1 MKKITMALAAVLLIT
16 AADAQVKMPA
26 PSPGQTIKQD
36 FGLGT
41 VEVKYSRPVAK
52 GRKVFGD
59 LVPFNKVWRTGAN
72 AATLITFTQAV
83 EIMGKKVDTGTY
95 ALYTVPG
102 QDNWEIILNKGVKNW
117 GSDGY
122 TESDDVVRVKVPAMK
137 MDKKV
142 ESFTIQFADVKPET
156 AELHLMWDKTAI
168 AIPMTASI
176 RENIRGQLD
185 AAMKTDKKPNWQAA
199 QYYNEFEK
207 NPPKALQYAT
217 AAVADN
223 PTAFWVWLYKARI
236 EKDMGDK
243 AAAMASSKKSWEL
256 AKAAKNDDYV
266 KMNED
271 LQKGLK

>member
-52 GRKVFGD
+52 GRTVFGD
-59 LVPFNKVWRTGAN
+59 LVPYNKVWRTGAN
-72 AATLITFTQAV
+72 GATLITFSQAV
-83 EIMGKKVDTGTY
+83 EILGKKVDTGTY

-122 TESDDVVRVKVPAMK
+122 TESDDVVRVKVPSMK
-137 MDKKV
+137 LDKKV
-142 ESFTIQFADVKPET
+142 ESFTIQFADVKPESC
-156 AELHLMWDKTAI
+156 ELHLIWDKTAV
-168 AIPMTASI
+168 AIPMVASI
-176 RENIRGQLD
+176 RENIRGQID
-185 AAMKTDKKPNWQAA
+185 AAMKTDKKPNWPAA

-207 NPPKALQYAT
+207 NTAKALQYAT
-217 AAVADN
+217 AAVADTPN
-223 PTAFWVWLYKARI
+223 AFWIWLYKARI
-236 EKDMGDK
+236 EKEMGDK

>member
-102 QDNWEIILNKGVKNW
+102 QDSWEIILNKGVKNW